1 MPASHVTLVFA
12 ASAAFACSAARAE
25 PAAPSYGIRLIA
37 DNSTGRAVAKVYR
50 RDVKDRDVKED
61 RMFLTFDKLQEFCAS
76 LPNGSK
82 LKYVYPPASELPPGS
97 DDDWVS
103 RFRGLKKFCAEKGVD
118 FHLSFPDW

>member
-1 MPASHVTLVFA
+1 MRASYVVLVFV
-12 ASAAFACSAARAE
+12 AFATFAWSAARAE
-25 PAAPSYGIRLIA
+25 PEAPSYGIRLI
-37 DNSTGRAVAKVYR
+37 DSSTGRAAAKVYR
-50 RDVKDRDVKED
+50 RDVKDCDVRED
-61 RMFLTFDKLQEFCAS
+61 RIFLTFDKLQEFCAS
-76 LPNGSK
+76 LPKGSK